1 METLFSWTVPN
12 EWNNVCYY
20 EDNYGILKLFTY
32 INEFEMLYGIAK
44 EDQTNEN
51 FYLPKIIKIIKTKV
65 KDIIEKIEFMWKDSK
80 SQLDEFGN
88 TS

>member
-12 EWNNVCYY
+12 EWNNQVYY
-20 EDNYGILKLFTY
+20 KCRYSILDLFTY
-32 INEFEMLYGIAK
+32 INEFELLYGVVE

-51 FYLPKIIKIIKTKV
+51 FYLPKIILIMKTKV
-65 KDIIEKIEFMWKDSK
+65 KDVIEKVEFVWRDLK